1 MSETGPREITQAE
14 AADLLASGFETGRYE
29 PLGLFLVEETGG
41 GWTGIGNSAGH
52 AWTEEFET
60 QAKCLDWLREVTT

>member
-41 GWTGIGNSAGH
+41 AWTGSDNSAGH
-52 AWTEEFET
+52 AWTEAFET